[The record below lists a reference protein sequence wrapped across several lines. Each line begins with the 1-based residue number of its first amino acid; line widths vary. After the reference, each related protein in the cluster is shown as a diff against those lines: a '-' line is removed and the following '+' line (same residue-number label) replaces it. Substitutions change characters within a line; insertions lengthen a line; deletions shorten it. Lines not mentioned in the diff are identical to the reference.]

1 MICLKYHCKAILEEI
16 DSFSTGCLRL
26 CFIWAV
32 CVCGGGGGERE
43 RKTTGLPLRGVV
55 CLRHASSNHQ
65 SKWRSLWVGTK
76 SSVLL
81 LCV

>member
-1 MICLKYHCKAILEEI
+1 
-16 DSFSTGCLRL
+16 
-26 CFIWAV
+26 V
-32 CVCGGGGGERE
+32 CVGGGGGGGE
-43 RKTTGLPLRGVV
+43 RKTTGLPLMGVV

-65 SKWRSLWVGTK
+65 SKWMSLWVGTK